1 MVRPA
6 LQLYSVRDAQQP
18 ISELLHRIGA
28 AGYDG
33 VEFAKVPTADYEA
46 LSSALSDAGL
56 EVVGIHLRLLE
67 LRDKREAI
75 IDTCHE
81 LGCSDLV
88 IAHVSPS
95 HFRTRSRVDA
105 LANHITAQAA
115 TLADAGISLHYH
127 NQCFEF
133 QSVDTNAVVDHAAA
147 VCNPSPL
154 ENSDSSVD
162 QGSLQQYQRMAG
174 TAGER
179 LLDTLGSPPP
189 ADSFAETGF
198 AHFLDATDANTV
210 KIEPDLGN
218 VRAAGFDPADL
229 TDATADRSTLVHIK
243 DEFVMSPG
251 PYPKEKSA
259 PLGAGDVDVEA
270 AIAMAESTDA
280 NWVVLENDDP
290 TDPLAPIE
298 NGRDAFESAPI

>member
-33 VEFAKVPTADYEA
+33 VELAKVPTADYEA
-46 LSSALSDAGL
+46 LSSALSGAGL

-67 LRDKREAI
+67 LQDKREAVI
-75 IDTCHE
+75 NTCHE

-95 HFRTRSRVDA
+95 HFRTRSWVDA

-115 TLADAGISLHYH
+115 TLADAGISLHCH

-133 QSVDTNAVVDHAAA
+133 QSVDTNPVVDHAAA
-147 VCNPSPL
+147 VCNPSRL
-154 ENSDSSVD
+154 ENSNGPFD
-162 QGSLQQYQRMAG
+162 QGQLQQYQRMAG

-179 LLDTLGSPPP
+179 LLDTLGSPPQLTLSP
-189 ADSFAETGF
+189 RLGSPISSTRRMQTPLKSNRILETSGPPVAWLAHDSRQAPKMFPHVSDKLLERIRI
-198 AHFLDATDANTV
+198 HSL
-210 KIEPDLGN
+210 K
-218 VRAAGFDPADL
+218 
-229 TDATADRSTLVHIK
+229 TAREIRL
-243 DEFVMSPG
+243 
-251 PYPKEKSA
+251 
-259 PLGAGDVDVEA
+259 
-270 AIAMAESTDA
+270 
-280 NWVVLENDDP
+280 
-290 TDPLAPIE
+290 
-298 NGRDAFESAPI
+298 